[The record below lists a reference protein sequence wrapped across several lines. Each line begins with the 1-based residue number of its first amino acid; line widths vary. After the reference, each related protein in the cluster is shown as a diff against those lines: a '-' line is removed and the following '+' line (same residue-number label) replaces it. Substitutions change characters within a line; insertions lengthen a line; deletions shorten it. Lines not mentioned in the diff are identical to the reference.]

1 MKLSFFSLFRAKS
14 DRETHEPR
22 PTCDNLQQRL
32 LSKRVQLI
40 PLRSPGDQLQIVV
53 LLLMGE

>member
-1 MKLSFFSLFRAKS
+1 MKFSFFSLFRAKS

-22 PTCDNLQQRL
+22 PLCDDLQRRL

-40 PLRSPGDQLQIVV
+40 PVRSPGDQLQIVV
-53 LLLMGE
+53 FPLIGE

>member
-1 MKLSFFSLFRAKS
+1 MKFSFFSLFGAKS
-14 DRETHEPR
+14 DRETHELR

-40 PLRSPGDQLQIVV
+40 PLRSPCDQLQIVV
-53 LLLMGE
+53 LPLLGE